1 MLWLTKMDERD
12 EVKCLFQAATGK
24 PVRWLDERTSRGD
37 FENRSGTLEVF
48 DVPAADQYPLF
59 KRLHRL
65 EEKASERLAQ
75 PIRLVFHTPEETT
88 RLYPWVR
95 LPEAKRG
102 MDTKPSHHVR
112 ARARQ
117 RDRIEIC
124 DVDPRRA
131 RSVPPRKLGEFAVEA
146 R

>member
-12 EVKCLFQAATGK
+12 EVKCLFQAVTRK

-48 DVPAADQYPLF
+48 YVPAADQYPLYQ
-59 KRLHRL
+59 RLQPL
-65 EEKASERLAQ
+65 EEKASERLGQ
-75 PIRLVFHTPEETT
+75 PIRILFHTPEETT

-95 LPEAKRG
+95 LTEAKGG
-102 MDTKPSHHVR
+102 MDTEPLHHVR
-112 ARARQ
+112 ARARR

-124 DVDPRRA
+124 DVDPRWA
-131 RSVPPRKLGEFAVEA
+131 RSAPPRTVDEFALEA
-146 R
+146 H